1 MIIELVLEG
10 RIVQLIV
17 QVRIYTELVYDILI
31 DVSATPTAIGAA
43 KPEWFRAMPGESQ
56 VRGGAVV
63 KVVFVEH

>member
-31 DVSATPTAIGAA
+31 DVSDTPTAIGAA
-43 KPEWFRAMPGESQ
+43 KPEWFRAVSGESQ

-63 KVVFVEH
+63 KVIFVEH